1 MGPKCTTPICQVLHQ
16 NMCDEALTRVACVF
30 RLGNSTEELY
40 AFDAAARTW
49 GATWQLGLR
58 LESFDRENY
67 CHFTFC
73 CTWLLSHTL

>member
-1 MGPKCTTPICQVLHQ
+1 
-16 NMCDEALTRVACVF
+16 MCDEALTRVACVF

-58 LESFDRENY
+58 LESFDIFRP
-67 CHFTFC
+67 
-73 CTWLLSHTL
+73 